1 MSRSKRDQKGR
12 RINGEIWGHGDYQ
25 VVGGKVY
32 PVCGGEPVGSPKSK
46 KGAKADVSR
55 IRRRRF
61 LRELRLE
68 AMCKDI
74 WSE

>member
-12 RINGEIWGHGDYQ
+12 RINGEIWGHGCYK
-25 VVGGKVY
+25 VVDGKVY
-32 PVCGGEPVGSPKSK
+32 PDCSGEPVGSPKHK
-46 KGAKADVSR
+46 KHAKAEVSR

-68 AMCKDI
+68 ALCKDI
-74 WSE
+74 WSD